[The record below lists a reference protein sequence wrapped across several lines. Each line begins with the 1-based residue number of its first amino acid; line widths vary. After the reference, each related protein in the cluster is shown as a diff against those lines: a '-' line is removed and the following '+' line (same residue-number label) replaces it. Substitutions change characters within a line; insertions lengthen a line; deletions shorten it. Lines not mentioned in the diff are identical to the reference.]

1 MSLASCV
8 APSRSTTLFTTL
20 EHGIW
25 GCLISFSWAMVIH
38 IWFTLECENYV
49 FSDQEDAVLRPIP
62 SSSHQWTTEECFLAL
77 QSWLL
82 GSDETPSSEQS
93 SCVCRSCSF
102 TLVLSVCHLCVSPPF
117 AQGSDE
123 VPFPSWNLLTWW
135 EGVLHGT
142 FQPPLLQGFRQCVS
156 PRTFLHQFPEHS
168 HFYAFLKH
176 ASYLSR
182 VSVAPNLFLQLRYFS
197 RLQSLTLSSP

>member
-8 APSRSTTLFTTL
+8 AASRSTTLFTTL

-62 SSSHQWTTEECFLAL
+62 SSSHQWSTEECFLAL

-102 TLVLSVCHLCVSPPF
+102 TLVLSVCHLCVSPPS

-135 EGVLHGT
+135 EGVFHGT
-142 FQPPLLQGFRQCVS
+142 FQPPLFRAFVSVCHPEHFFTSSRNTVISTLSLSMHPISLES
-156 PRTFLHQFPEHS
+156 PRPQI
-168 HFYAFLKH
+168 
-176 ASYLSR
+176 
-182 VSVAPNLFLQLRYFS
+182 FS
-197 RLQSLTLSSP
+197 FNSDILADCNR